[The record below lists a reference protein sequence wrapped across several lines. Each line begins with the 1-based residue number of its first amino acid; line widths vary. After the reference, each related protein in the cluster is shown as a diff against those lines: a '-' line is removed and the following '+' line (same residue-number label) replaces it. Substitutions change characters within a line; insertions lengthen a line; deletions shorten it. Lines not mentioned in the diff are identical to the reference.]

1 MARSKKITVL
11 NPMGYPPK
19 VTHKPLAPRLE
30 TLDGKTIY
38 LVDCRFDD
46 SDIFL
51 KQMQSWFAER
61 MPGVKTV
68 FKPISNV
75 YTKDDPATWA
85 EIKAN
90 GDAAIIGVGH

>member
-1 MARSKKITVL
+1 MARGQQIAVL

-19 VTHKPLAPRLE
+19 VTHKPMAPRLE

-46 SDIFL
+46 ADIFL
-51 KQMQSWFAER
+51 QQMQAWFAEH
-61 MPGVKTV
+61 MPSVRAV
-68 FKPISNV
+68 FKQISSV

>member
-1 MARSKKITVL
+1 MSKIAVL
-11 NPMGYPPK
+11 NPQGYPPK
-19 VTHKPLAPRLE
+19 VTAKPMAPRID
-30 TLDGKTIY
+30 TLNGKTVY

-46 SDIFL
+46 SDVFL
-51 KQMQSWFAER
+51 KQMQAWFAEHL
-61 MPGVKTV
+61 PGVRTV

>member
-1 MARSKKITVL
+1 MATGNTMTVL
-11 NPMGYPPK
+11 NPMGYPPT
-19 VTHKPLAPRLE
+19 VTHKLLASRLE
-30 TLDGKTIY
+30 TLDGKTVY

-46 SDIFL
+46 ADVFL
-51 KQMQSWFAER
+51 KQMQAWFAEY

-68 FKPISNV
+68 LKPISSV

-85 EIKAN
+85 EIQAK